1 MKTSMILRD
10 GKSGVAVELE
20 VTTVGEG
27 VDGMMNQDKEMEVDV
42 EDVTECTPEYEKLYS
57 FDSFSWNETFEGLPN
72 PVQCLLETVLSVP
85 ATEAVCERFFRQTSL
100 TVKRQ
105 YVTNMSNDTLR
116 SIAMIK
122 YNRDVFYAMC
132 YGKDVL
138 SAFFFVC

>member
-1 MKTSMILRD
+1 M
-10 GKSGVAVELE
+10 
-20 VTTVGEG
+20 
-27 VDGMMNQDKEMEVDV
+27 DGMNQNKEMEVEDVEEEV

-100 TVKRQ
+100 TVRRQ
-105 YVTNMSNDTLR
+105 LVTTLFH

-122 YNRDVFYAMC
+122 YNRDVFNAMC